1 MPRYSYHCSKCES
14 SFDISH
20 RLGAEYTLC
29 KNCGED
35 GFLERQMSQTFIYK
49 NKDDKGSGNRV
60 NNAIEEAREELEQD
74 KEILQD
80 KRYDK

>member
-1 MPRYSYHCSKCES
+1 
-14 SFDISH
+14 
-20 RLGAEYTLC
+20 
-29 KNCGED
+29 
-35 GFLERQMSQTFIYK
+35 MSQTFIYK

-60 NNAIEEAREELEQD
+60 NNAIEEAREELAQD